1 MIGVTGTLP
10 LCGVEQK
17 KTSTERLTPPTRS
30 FWRRRLR
37 ALGDFCGL
45 TNGIHVRGERHVLRE
60 CADGARHHRERF
72 IVVFE
77 RGERNAIGP
86 ECDEEHEVHASL
98 HDCGLAEVHEVRDGN
113 ADPGLLEQFACSGR
127 SERFAALNESA
138 RQGPVADLRCDG
150 ALNKNDGRAN
160 AENGDRDRLGRE
172 PFFVAVDAAKR
183 RPADG
188 QRFAAAAVQ
197 RDLRGEMKELVNGGV
212 FCRHVHLN

>member
-60 CADGARHHRERF
+60 CADGARHHCERF
-72 IVVFE
+72 VVVLE
-77 RGERNAIGP
+77 CGEWNAIRP
-86 ECDEEHEVHASL
+86 ECDEEHQVHAGL
-98 HDCGLAEVHEVRDGN
+98 HYCCLAEVHEVRDGN
-113 ADPGLLEQFACSGR
+113 TDPGLLEQFTCRGC
-127 SERFAALNESA
+127 SERFAALDESSGKA
-138 RQGPVADLRCDG
+138 PVADFRCDG
-150 ALNKNDGRAN
+150 TLNKNDGRAN
-160 AENGDRDRLGRE
+160 AEDGDGDGLRRK